1 MKIIWIVNMVFPKL
15 AKKLG
20 AETSASG
27 GWLLDLADGIS
38 ADPNVELTVMTYY
51 DGEFKDIKVDN
62 IRYILFPGGG
72 NRLLFDSNK
81 TAEDCKKSFG
91 VMSAGLSSYPRNRI
105 CPGL

>member
-1 MKIIWIVNMVFPKL
+1 MKIIWIVNMVFPKI

-62 IRYILFPGGG
+62 IRYILFMEAAI
-72 NRLLFDSNK
+72 RKAF
-81 TAEDCKKSFG
+81 SFE
-91 VMSAGLSSYPRNRI
+91 STS
-105 CPGL
+105 

>member
-1 MKIIWIVNMVFPKL
+1 MKILWIVNMVFPKI

-51 DGEFKDIKVDN
+51 DGEFKDIKV
-62 IRYILFPGGG
+62 
-72 NRLLFDSNK
+72 
-81 TAEDCKKSFG
+81 A
-91 VMSAGLSSYPRNRI
+91 VAGT
-105 CPGL
+105 G